1 MDDFEP
7 FVAVVCWFG
16 VPTTDDRVVLPGAIT
31 VPRYPVLLL
40 HPNPSVRDYTPIGAI
55 EMTHST
61 PEEFWV
67 FGYADRSALP
77 TDNENNPFYGLGMDL
92 SAIEVRYD
100 NGLCVFT
107 HAELVGVTV
116 VPEPAYPAAK
126 IRFEEW

>member
-16 VPTTDDRVVLPGAIT
+16 TPTLDDRVILPGAIT
-31 VPRYPVLLL
+31 VPRYPVPLLPL
-40 HPNPSVRDYTPIGAI
+40 ARDYRPIGAI
-55 EMTHST
+55 EMTQSL

-77 TDNENNPFYGLGMDL
+77 TDNENNPMYGLGMDL

-100 NGLCVFT
+100 NGLHVFT

-116 VPEPAYPAAK
+116 VPDPAYPGAEM
-126 IRFEEW
+126 RFEEW

>member
-1 MDDFEP
+1 
-7 FVAVVCWFG
+7 
-16 VPTTDDRVVLPGAIT
+16 
-31 VPRYPVLLL
+31 
-40 HPNPSVRDYTPIGAI
+40 
-55 EMTHST
+55 
-61 PEEFWV
+61 
-67 FGYADRSALP
+67 LP